1 MGHRTK
7 IPKFQF
13 ELIYDAVFPSPLG
26 PLGFTIVF
34 NFSGYF
40 V

>member
-1 MGHRTK
+1 MGHRTRN
-7 IPKFQF
+7 PKFEF

-26 PLGFTIVF
+26 SLGFIVF

>member
-7 IPKFQF
+7 IPKFEF
-13 ELIYDAVFPSPLG
+13 ELIYDAVFPFPLG
-26 PLGFTIVF
+26 PLGFIVF
-34 NFSGYF
+34 NFPGYF